1 MKMKKWISFV
11 LLMTQT
17 SLLVPAV
24 ASADI
29 ISVSVRDL
37 VKDFKEEVLV
47 LGISPELATEH
58 LITRMQGSGVS
69 LSDLQLFFGQQASRD
84 EQAIYD
90 EVLHAGLTLSPET
103 TQWIVTAMM
112 ESSGKRGAHFKVSC
126 GLGLGVSIPILL
138 AGLTVGVIYLANQ
151 HEDQKIQ
158 SNYASDLSR
167 ANSDYFKTKGS
178 LENSLLSQSTDIAT
192 RQNQIAYINQ
202 EIQNGVYSAQQR
214 EQMYQQIAA
223 LNAEIA
229 SIKNST
235 AGINAQLDALQDNY
249 NQQLITLST
258 RKSGEVL
265 DWKQSQTTQQ
275 SRAITA
281 IAIGGAAALSTTF
294 FACENR
300 SH

>member
-1 MKMKKWISFV
+1 MNTKKIISLV
-11 LLMTQT
+11 LLLAQ
-17 SLLVPAV
+17 SSFLVPGV
-24 ASADI
+24 ARAEMDAA
-29 ISVSVRDL
+29 SVREI
-37 VKDFKEEVLV
+37 VKDFKEEVIV
-47 LGISPELATEH
+47 LGVSPELATDH
-58 LITRMQGSGVS
+58 LMVRMQESGLS
-69 LSDLQLFFGQQASRD
+69 LSDLQSFFAHEASRD

-103 TQWIVTAMM
+103 TQWMV
-112 ESSGKRGAHFKVSC
+112 SSIIENKSKHGAHFKVSC
-126 GLGLGVSIPILL
+126 GLGLGISIPILL
-138 AGLTVGVIYLANQ
+138 AGLTVGVIYLTNQ
-151 HEDQKIQ
+151 HQDQKIQ
-158 SNYASDLSR
+158 ANYASDLSK
-167 ANSDYFKTKGS
+167 ANSDYFRTKGS

-202 EIQNGVYSAQQR
+202 EILNGVYSAQQK
-214 EQMYQQIAA
+214 EQMYQQIAV

-258 RKSGEVL
+258 RKSGELL
-265 DWKQSQTTQQ
+265 DWKQSQATKQ
-275 SRAITA
+275 SHAITA
-281 IAIGGAAALSTTF
+281 IAIGGSAALATTF

>member
-1 MKMKKWISFV
+1 MKMKKII
-11 LLMTQT
+11 
-17 SLLVPAV
+17 SLLVLLTQSSLLAPGLAR
-24 ASADI
+24 ADMN
-29 ISVSVRDL
+29 SVSVRDL
-37 VKDFKEEVLV
+37 LIGFKEEVLV
-47 LGISPELATEH
+47 LGVSPELATDH
-58 LITRMQGSGVS
+58 LVSRMQETGLS
-69 LSDLQLFFGQQASRD
+69 LSDLQIFFSQQASRD

-90 EVLHAGLTLSPET
+90 EVLHSGLTLSPEA
-103 TQWIVTAMM
+103 TQWLVTSMM
-112 ESSGKRGAHFKVSC
+112 ESSGKHGAHFKVSC
-126 GLGLGVSIPILL
+126 GLGLGISIPILL

-151 HEDQKIQ
+151 HQDQKIQ

-167 ANSDYFKTKGS
+167 ANSDYFKTKGT

-202 EIQNGVYSAQQR
+202 EIQNGVYSAQQK
-214 EQMYQQIAA
+214 EQMYQQIAV

-229 SIKNST
+229 SIQNST
-235 AGINAQLDALQDNY
+235 AGINAQLVALQDNY

-258 RKSGEVL
+258 RKSGELL
-265 DWKQSQTTQQ
+265 DWKQSQATKQ

-281 IAIGGAAALSTTF
+281 IAVGSAAAISTTF